1 MRTTGWENPPSDW
14 VPDQSP
20 FSFPCSLPNYVESF
34 LNTMIESRELHGI
47 SEKTYGYSL
56 TAVHGKGIGSEVR
69 KPKVKSLLVWWSKL
83 GAHFPCL
90 QVPFPKH
97 FLAWVKSRNLKTS
110 VVPCLVTQS
119 CSTLCNPMDC
129 SPPGSSIHGDSPGK
143 TTGVGCHALLQGI
156 FRTQGSNLGL
166 LHCRQILYHLCYQGI
181 WKHLLGELKF
191 SSPMAQRDILSPS
204 GCPIHVQGSPE
215 WSKVHCVIT
224 QSFLKGV
231 VKAMWTGGTCF
242 TYERLNLRQ

>member
-1 MRTTGWENPPSDW
+1 M
-14 VPDQSP
+14 
-20 FSFPCSLPNYVESF
+20 
-34 LNTMIESRELHGI
+34 
-47 SEKTYGYSL
+47 
-56 TAVHGKGIGSEVR
+56 
-69 KPKVKSLLVWWSKL
+69 

-156 FRTQGSNLGL
+156 FRTQGSNPCL
-166 LHCRQILYHLCYQGI
+166 LH
-181 WKHLLGELKF
+181 LLHWQAGSLPLTPPEK
-191 SSPMAQRDILSPS
+191 SSPTPRNKTKLSFTDLIAWTFDHNLEYLMLAGWALS
-204 GCPIHVQGSPE
+204 FQGQNEPE
-215 WSKVHCVIT
+215 
-224 QSFLKGV
+224 
-231 VKAMWTGGTCF
+231 
-242 TYERLNLRQ
+242 

>member
-1 MRTTGWENPPSDW
+1 MNVGRING
-14 VPDQSP
+14 QLARKFLP
-20 FSFPCSLPNYVESF
+20 FCTVL
-34 LNTMIESRELHGI
+34 
-47 SEKTYGYSL
+47 
-56 TAVHGKGIGSEVR
+56 
-69 KPKVKSLLVWWSKL
+69 
-83 GAHFPCL
+83 
-90 QVPFPKH
+90 
-97 FLAWVKSRNLKTS
+97 
-110 VVPCLVTQS
+110 CLVAQM
-119 CSTLCNPMDC
+119 CPTLCDHMDC